1 MFVGGGCGTSI
12 ANERVLVNDEARR
25 SPEFHRAAGRRVVD
39 QILVKIIR
47 AAQKRRRAEDAA
59 GRIEAAIAEHADIV
73 AVAVGFD
80 AVVAHVIEIIVVEI
94 NGRGDAISG
103 LVGSAIRHSIS
114 SDVNAVVPVGGVIV
128 FIGRHV
134 PNKSWVGTARNGPSS
149 RNPPELLG
157 GPNGSEYAV
166 KLYGQG
172 RTLRT
177 RI

>member
-1 MFVGGGCGTSI
+1 V
-12 ANERVLVNDEARR
+12 
-25 SPEFHRAAGRRVVD
+25 AA
-39 QILVKIIR
+39 
-47 AAQKRRRAEDAA
+47 
-59 GRIEAAIAEHADIV
+59 
-73 AVAVGFD
+73 AVGFD

-103 LVGSAIRHSIS
+103 LVGSAIGHSIS
-114 SDVNAVVPVGGVIV
+114 SDVNAVVPVGDVIV

-134 PNKSWVGTARNGPSS
+134 PNKVLGWNGTQWTKFPES
-149 RNPPELLG
+149 PELLG